1 MEKII
6 RETFLDELEIQLLE
20 QATKEMFRILN
31 KFSFDYGM
39 DLSPDHKIKITT
51 SFFMQFISD
60 DVIRDS
66 DRTRKE
72 WEKNVNDISAYFIFN
87 LIHHVF
93 LHFYFFEKHVIFG
106 IIFFYQHFRD
116 HTEKFSP
123 PFRIRRYFFFSF
135 CAWSKGYV

>member
-39 DLSPDHKIKITT
+39 DLSPDRKAKITT
-51 SFFMQFISD
+51 SLFMQFISD

-66 DRTRKE
+66 DRTKKE
-72 WEKNVNDISAYFIFN
+72 WKNNVQGIAAYFIQQEQDAATYATAS
-87 LIHHVF
+87 V
-93 LHFYFFEKHVIFG
+93 
-106 IIFFYQHFRD
+106 
-116 HTEKFSP
+116 
-123 PFRIRRYFFFSF
+123 
-135 CAWSKGYV
+135 